1 MHLVPLYYDTVM
13 KWIATNIR
21 FPEDMYMELKFEA
34 AKKRKSVA
42 ALVRER
48 VEKEKSMTPKK
59 IDVEAKMRE
68 VDKLAKANSKY
79 MKGIDLT
86 KTLIEMRYEQ

>member
-1 MHLVPLYYDTVM
+1 M

-21 FPEDMYMELKFEA
+21 FPEDMYMELKLEA

-42 ALVRER
+42 AIVRNKM
-48 VEKEKSMTPKK
+48 VKKMAGAPKK
-59 IDVEAKMRE
+59 PDVEAEMKALDR
-68 VDKLAKANSKY
+68 LAKANSKY

-86 KTLIEMRYEQ
+86 KALIEMRYEQ